1 LYAAFAESLPAGNWE
16 VFHHDE
22 EVSEAVVLISWVMVI
37 AILSRLRSLERLKE
51 RISFLS

>member
-1 LYAAFAESLPAGNWE
+1 LYDAFAESLPAENWE

-22 EVSEAVVLISWVMVI
+22 EVVLISWVMLI